1 MSHTIAQQA
10 LAALAE
16 RLQKISKEA
25 GYNTDAGK
33 HVFEGRLYLTED
45 DDLPAL
51 SIIENLE
58 QPTTAQVDGTLVRE
72 TTPYQIQGLIACQPN
87 SPLIEGHQL
96 LADIKRALFVHPSG
110 PEFERLI
117 AGASIDYM
125 GRQVFQR
132 LESARFCEVHV
143 LLEITHGELYGD
155 PYTHNT

>member
-1 MSHTIAQQA
+1 MSTTIAQQV
-10 LAALAE
+10 LAALAG
-16 RLQKISKEA
+16 RLAVIRKA
-25 GYNTDAGK
+25 NGYNTDAGL
-33 HVFEGRLYLTED
+33 HVFQGRLYLDED

-72 TTPYQIQGLIACQPN
+72 TTPYQIQGLIACTPN
-87 SPLIEGHQL
+87 APLAEGHQL

-143 LLEITHGELYGD
+143 LLEITHGERYGD
-155 PYTHNT
+155 PYTQN